1 MSGVTIFPDCADER
15 DEKYYTSVS
24 LLDRSLFN
32 APSSPSRARSDV
44 RRRSSRDPNPS
55 TTSLARARRRRRPRG
70 RPLDALDA
78 ASTRS
83 ISFVARSISRDLAPS
98 SRTHRRAL
106 VKGGADARARSPRAK
121 IGVDRGTSVSFTVV
135 SVVLYVCR
143 TSRTK
148 NTYARTFATVDPR
161 PSARAF
167 KFILGASRRRAR
179 GATVVRERSSAR
191 DRGADGSISSMTR
204 ARARARGSSKRV
216 KT

>member
-15 DEKYYTSVS
+15 DGKYYTSVS
-24 LLDRSLFN
+24 VLDRSLFN

-83 ISFVARSISRDLAPS
+83 ISFVARSLSRDLPRVVAHAPS
-98 SRTHRRAL
+98 RACKRRSRRARTL
-106 VKGGADARARSPRAK
+106 TSVQNRGRSR
-121 IGVDRGTSVSFTVV
+121 VVSFTVV
-135 SVVLYVCR
+135 SVALYVCR

-148 NTYARTFATVDPR
+148 NTHARTFATGDPR

-179 GATVVRERSSAR
+179 EATVVRERSSAR
-191 DRGADGSISSMTR
+191 DRGAEGSISSMTR

>member
-15 DEKYYTSVS
+15 DGKYYTSVS
-24 LLDRSLFN
+24 VLDRSLFN

-83 ISFVARSISRDLAPS
+83 ISFVARSLSRDLPRVVAHAPS
-98 SRTHRRAL
+98 RACKRRSRRARTL
-106 VKGGADARARSPRAK
+106 TSVQNRGRSR
-121 IGVDRGTSVSFTVV
+121 VVSFTVV
-135 SVVLYVCR
+135 SVALYVCR

-148 NTYARTFATVDPR
+148 NTHT
-161 PSARAF
+161 
-167 KFILGASRRRAR
+167 
-179 GATVVRERSSAR
+179 RERSRRWTRGPRRGRSNSSSAR
-191 DRGADGSISSMTR
+191 RED
-204 ARARARGSSKRV
+204 ARARPRSSANGRPRGTEGRRDRYLP
-216 KT
+216 